1 MEKTVSDNN
10 ENFLDKLKFGRNK
23 GNIRNR
29 IEWLDVV
36 LALILLV
43 VIVVTLYPFLNV
55 LAVSFNDATDTAR
68 GGITIFPREFTL
80 QNYREIFSSN
90 NHLLIAFKNSVLRT
104 VIGTVLSTGVCA
116 LFAYILS
123 RKKFVFRRLLT
134 VMLVVTMYVSGGL
147 IPSYLINRQLGLTN
161 SFWVYIIPGLI
172 NAFNVIVIRS
182 FIDGLPDALDE
193 SARIDGAGEFTIF
206 WKIIMP
212 LCKPVLATIALFVA
226 VGQWNSWFDNYLYN
240 SSNVDLTTLQFEL
253 TKIMDNAQSVS
264 STDAHM
270 ISQQQMT
277 SNTTTPESIKMAITV
292 VATVPILVVYPFLQK
307 YFVTGLT
314 LGAVKE

>member
-1 MEKTVSDNN
+1 MDKTAT
-10 ENFLDKLKFGRNK
+10 ENSESFLDKIKIGRKNR
-23 GNIRNR
+23 NIRNR
-29 IEWLDVV
+29 IEWLDLV
-36 LALILLV
+36 LALILLF
-43 VIVVTLYPFLNV
+43 VIVITLYPFLNV

-68 GGITIFPREFTL
+68 GGITIFPRSFTF

-90 NHLLIAFKNSVLRT
+90 NHLLTAFRNSVLRT

-123 RKKFVFRRLLT
+123 RKKFVFNRLLT

-182 FIDGLPDALDE
+182 FIDGLPEALDE

-240 SSNVDLTTLQFEL
+240 SSNIDLTTLQFEL

-264 STDAHM
+264 STDVHM
-270 ISQQQMT
+270 LNQQQMAG
-277 SNTTTPESIKMAITV
+277 NTTTPESIKMAITV